1 MYNGGTISNL
11 MSPTSTEAPIK
22 GCWPDGCDEHGLQLP
37 PATPAAAPVS
47 LSLPLCVCC
56 SLSAVFLLLAD
67 SVNVVDNLYMVVRT
81 LTLLAPDVW
90 QPTFKPV
97 KIRALGGRQLCYS
110 FIEYSN
116 IRSFRKD
123 SIRNDLEYSF

>member
-1 MYNGGTISNL
+1 
-11 MSPTSTEAPIK
+11 MSPPSTEAPVK
-22 GCWPDGCDEHGLQLP
+22 GCWPDGCDEPGLQLP

-47 LSLPLCVCC
+47 LSLPLSVCC
-56 SLSAVFLLLAD
+56 SLSAVFLQLAD

-81 LTLLAPDVW
+81 LSLLAPDVW
-90 QPTFKPV
+90 QPTFNPV
-97 KIRALGGRQLCYS
+97 RIVRALGGRQLCFS

-123 SIRNDLEYSF
+123 LIRNVLEYSF